1 MLTPESTSVD
11 VTWNAWNSSP
21 MDSGDGP
28 IVSYRVYFVP
38 ASSSSWTEAG
48 TVSVTDQSKVTYT
61 YVVQQLEANTSYRL
75 SVAAVREG
83 QGGEG
88 PMGPES
94 SIQTLP
100 LPPGTQEPRTGTQL
114 LPVTQEPLTSAP
126 CK

>member
-1 MLTPESTSVD
+1 MLTPEYTSVD

-28 IVSYRVYFVP
+28 IVSYKVYYSP
-38 ASSSSWTEAG
+38 SSSSSWNEAG

-100 LPPGTQEPRTGTQL
+100 LPPASQEPVKSTQS
-114 LPVTQEPLTSAP
+114 LPVTQDPRTSKA

>member
-1 MLTPESTSVD
+1 MLTPESTSVG
-11 VTWNAWNSSP
+11 VIWNAWNSSLVG
-21 MDSGDGP
+21 SGDGP
-28 IVSYRVYFVP
+28 IVSYKVYYSP
-38 ASSSSWTEAG
+38 SSPSSWIEAG
-48 TVSVTDQSKVTYT
+48 TVSVTDQSKVTYR
-61 YVVQQLEANTSYRL
+61 YVVQPLEANTAYRF

-88 PMGPES
+88 PMSPES

>member
-1 MLTPESTSVD
+1 MLTPEYTSVD

-28 IVSYRVYFVP
+28 IVSYKVYYSP
-38 ASSSSWTEAG
+38 SSSSSWNEAG
-48 TVSVTDQSKVTYT
+48 TVSVTDQSNT
-61 YVVQQLEANTSYRL
+61 YVVQQLEANTSYRF

-88 PMGPES
+88 PMSPES

-114 LPVTQEPLTSAP
+114 LPVTQEPLTNAP